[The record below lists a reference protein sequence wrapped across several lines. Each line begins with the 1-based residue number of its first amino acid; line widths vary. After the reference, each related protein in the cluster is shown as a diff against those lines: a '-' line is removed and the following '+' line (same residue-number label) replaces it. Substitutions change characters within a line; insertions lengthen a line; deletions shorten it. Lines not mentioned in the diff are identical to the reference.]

1 MRFFLKKSFPSR
13 PRLVFITS
21 TLWILT
27 IIGAAQEGTHFGK
40 IIGRASGIGGHAI
53 SGGTVTLS
61 DYKTGAPISTVL
73 MASDGT
79 YVIPAVKYGT
89 YTLTARCEGYESPKA
104 KIVTLAS
111 ATVVVDLQLKHSS
124 EGNVTSSIQGATQMD
139 TAKNP
144 PSFAAAGIS
153 GSINGSGYSSAASS
167 EEASHVMDL
176 VVGLKASHSAS
187 PAPADER
194 SDCNRAG
201 NLYRAVSS
209 NPNSFEANH
218 NLGEFYLQHGDALAS
233 IDYLQAASRL
243 MPENIENS
251 RDLVAAYLE
260 TRGYATAIAL
270 LQHLLQKNGADSGL
284 HLLLA
289 KAYASSNM
297 CPEAIAEYRLA
308 ADLNAGDRNLFES
321 GIGLIDLGSSDEAK
335 SMFASAVV
343 KYPDS
348 ASLWL
353 GLGIAEY
360 LLRQKADAIQS
371 FLRAVDIDPEYL
383 PPYSFLA
390 NLSGTSGE
398 ADTKIANNLTHLIAL
413 HPDSAEA
420 HYDYALALWKQ
431 YKRIPNALA
440 TAEIEAQLKLAI
452 AQSPQDADAH
462 YLLGVIYAD
471 MADYS
476 HAAEELSQAVHLD
489 PDNAESHYRLA
500 LAYRSMKEAGLA
512 DRQFKIFE
520 AMRTKKTNPDDALHA
535 RTQELT
541 SQLVQQRSSTLHCPS
556 VR

>member
-1 MRFFLKKSFPSR
+1 MLFFKKPFPSR
-13 PRLVFITS
+13 PRFVFITT

-27 IIGAAQEGTHFGK
+27 IVGAAQEGTHFGK

-53 SGGTVTLS
+53 SGGNVTLS

-89 YTLTARCEGYESPKA
+89 YNLTARCEGYESPKA

-111 ATVVVDLQLKHSS
+111 ATVVVNLQLKHSS

-167 EEASHVMDL
+167 EEASHVMEL
-176 VVGLKASHSAS
+176 VVGLKASHSTS

-194 SDCNRAG
+194 SDCNREG

-218 NLGEFYLQHGDALAS
+218 KLGEFYLQHGDAVTG
-233 IDYLQAASRL
+233 IRYLRAASQL
-243 MPENIENS
+243 HPENIENS
-251 RDLVAAYLE
+251 RDLAAAYLD
-260 TRGYATAIAL
+260 TGKYITAISL
-270 LQHLLQKNGADSGL
+270 LQHLLQKNDTDPAL

-289 KAYASSNM
+289 KAYASTNM
-297 CPEAIAEYRLA
+297 YPEAIAEYRLA
-308 ADLNAGDRNLFES
+308 ADLNAGDQNLFES
-321 GIGLIDLGSSDEAK
+321 GIGLIDMGFSDEAK
-335 SMFASAVV
+335 KMFASAVV
-343 KYPDS
+343 KHPGS

-360 LLRQKADAIQS
+360 LMQQKADAIQS
-371 FLRAVDIDPEYL
+371 ILHAVDIDPEYL

-390 NLSGTSGE
+390 ALSGTSSE
-398 ADTKIANNLTHLIAL
+398 ADTKIANSLTHLIAL
-413 HPDSAEA
+413 RPDSAEA

-431 YKRIPNALA
+431 YKRIPNAQT
-440 TAEIEAQLKLAI
+440 TAKIEAQLKIAI
-452 AQSPQDADAH
+452 AQNSQDADAH

-471 MADYS
+471 MGDYA
-476 HAAEELSQAVHLD
+476 HAAEELSQSVELN

-500 LAYRSMKEAGLA
+500 LAYRSMKETGLA
-512 DRQFKIFE
+512 DREFKIFE

-535 RTQELT
+535 RMQELT
-541 SQLVQQRSSTLHCPS
+541 SQLVQQRGSTMHCPS